1 MKPVYLID
9 IFGWIGSVAVV
20 IAYALISLNKVDSR
34 SRVYQVLNLIG
45 SLCLV
50 VNTAYYHAYPSTFV
64 NFVWMLIAATAIVRI
79 VRSLDRGA
87 TQPDG

>member
-1 MKPVYLID
+1 MAAVYFVD

-20 IAYALISLNKVDSR
+20 VAYALISLNKVNGR
-34 SRVYQVLNLIG
+34 SRLYQVLNLFG

-64 NFVWMLIAATAIVRI
+64 NLVWLMIAASALVRI
-79 VRSLDRGA
+79 ALPAKV
-87 TQPDG
+87 